1 MKVRRLLTAMTL
13 LLAVM
18 LMGSLFL
25 SAHTPSG
32 LEGVWRI
39 SQSDAADGGSVN
51 RAPLSNLVIF
61 TPEHYS
67 LVRIAGTE
75 APRRFETHWLPT
87 DAEKLARYDAMF
99 VNAGTYDVAADRLT
113 MMPSVARVPEFV
125 GGSLE
130 YRYRLEEDVLTLTG
144 MDEHSF
150 DGVQAPWATRGEG
163 NTLTLRR
170 VDR

>member
-1 MKVRRLLTAMTL
+1 MT
-13 LLAVM
+13 
-18 LMGSLFL
+18 
-25 SAHTPSG
+25 AHTPSG
-32 LEGVWRI
+32 LEGVWCI

-87 DAEKLARYDAMF
+87 AAEKLARYDAMF
-99 VNAGTYDVAADRLT
+99 VNAGTYDVVADRLT

-130 YRYRLEEDVLTLTG
+130 YRYRLEEDVLPLTG

-150 DGVQAPWATRGEG
+150 ACVQAPWATRGEG

>member
-1 MKVRRLLTAMTL
+1 MKVRRLLTATTL

-25 SAHTPSG
+25 SAHTP
-32 LEGVWRI
+32 
-39 SQSDAADGGSVN
+39 
-51 RAPLSNLVIF
+51 
-61 TPEHYS
+61 PEHYS

-99 VNAGTYDVAADRLT
+99 VNAETYDVVADRLT
-113 MMPSVARVPEFV
+113 MLPSVARVPEFV